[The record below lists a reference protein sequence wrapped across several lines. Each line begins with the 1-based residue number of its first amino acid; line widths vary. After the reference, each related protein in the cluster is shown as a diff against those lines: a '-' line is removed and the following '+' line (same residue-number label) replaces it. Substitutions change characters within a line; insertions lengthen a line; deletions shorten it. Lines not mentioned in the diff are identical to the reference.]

1 MFIYITH
8 SDNQSFLANTNC
20 PVLLLLSHLRS
31 KVGVPPSE
39 AIDVCDKLG
48 NPKML
53 FQVKTM
59 QDRASDFLLARSTYY
74 VCRVEFGAPGT
85 CRVPRSPWSFVPLLK
100 NPSVALTGGCGMG
113 MRGVGVPARGCCRA
127 PSPISVGRSTSRPRE
142 EQHGPPR
149 KTPLPPRG
157 RQQPRPR

>member
-1 MFIYITH
+1 M
-8 SDNQSFLANTNC
+8 LC
-20 PVLLLLSHLRS
+20 PHTVAFA
-31 KVGVPPSE
+31 E

-85 CRVPRSPWSFVPLLK
+85 CRVPRSPWVPRWGQG
-100 NPSVALTGGCGMG
+100 A
-113 MRGVGVPARGCCRA
+113 
-127 PSPISVGRSTSRPRE
+127 
-142 EQHGPPR
+142 
-149 KTPLPPRG
+149 
-157 RQQPRPR
+157 

>member
-8 SDNQSFLANTNC
+8 
-20 PVLLLLSHLRS
+20 
-31 KVGVPPSE
+31 SE

-85 CRVPRSPWSFVPLLK
+85 AQEQTAQSFVPLLK
-100 NPSVALTGGCGMG
+100 NPSVALTEALRLCGQHPHRKLLRSLKTPEG
-113 MRGVGVPARGCCRA
+113 KKGPGTETLPAAARTQGVGKA
-127 PSPISVGRSTSRPRE
+127 VGRSTSRPRE